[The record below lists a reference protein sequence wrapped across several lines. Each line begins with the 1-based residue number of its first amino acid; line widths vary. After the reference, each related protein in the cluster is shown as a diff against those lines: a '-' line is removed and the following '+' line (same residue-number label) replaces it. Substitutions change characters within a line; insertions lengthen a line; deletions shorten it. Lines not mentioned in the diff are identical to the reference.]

1 MACELKAYLKDIIAT
16 VAAANIILK
25 PPVFIFGG
33 ILHYD
38 SFKLFLAFHEEI
50 SFGNGHHWSLLS
62 TWASLSFFKASVF
75 TFPLGPVLACSTLIN
90 GENLPQEQF

>member
-1 MACELKAYLKDIIAT
+1 MGCELKAYLKDIIAT

-38 SFKLFLAFHEEI
+38 SFKLFLAFREEM
-50 SFGNGHHWSLLS
+50 SFE
-62 TWASLSFFKASVF
+62 AA
-75 TFPLGPVLACSTLIN
+75 
-90 GENLPQEQF
+90 

>member
-1 MACELKAYLKDIIAT
+1 MSELPEISTDDTDDCIFNIISMGCELKAYLKDIIAT

-38 SFKLFLAFHEEI
+38 SFKLFLAFQEEM
-50 SFGNGHHWSLLS
+50 SFRA
-62 TWASLSFFKASVF
+62 T
-75 TFPLGPVLACSTLIN
+75 
-90 GENLPQEQF
+90 

>member
-1 MACELKAYLKDIIAT
+1 MGFELKAYLKDIIAT

-38 SFKLFLAFHEEI
+38 SFKLFLAFHEEM
-50 SFGNGHHWSLLS
+50 SFRA
-62 TWASLSFFKASVF
+62 T
-75 TFPLGPVLACSTLIN
+75 
-90 GENLPQEQF
+90 

>member
-1 MACELKAYLKDIIAT
+1 MKAYLKDIIAT

-38 SFKLFLAFHEEI
+38 SFKLFLAFHEEM
-50 SFGNGHHWSLLS
+50 SFRA
-62 TWASLSFFKASVF
+62 T
-75 TFPLGPVLACSTLIN
+75 
-90 GENLPQEQF
+90 

>member
-1 MACELKAYLKDIIAT
+1 MSELPEISTDDSIFDVLSMACELKAYLKDIIAT

-38 SFKLFLAFHEEI
+38 SFKLFLAFHEEM
-50 SFGNGHHWSLLS
+50 SFRA
-62 TWASLSFFKASVF
+62 T
-75 TFPLGPVLACSTLIN
+75 
-90 GENLPQEQF
+90 

>member
-1 MACELKAYLKDIIAT
+1 MSELPEISTDDTDDCIFDKISLGCELKAYLKDIIAT

-38 SFKLFLAFHEEI
+38 SFKLFLAFHEEM
-50 SFGNGHHWSLLS
+50 SFRA
-62 TWASLSFFKASVF
+62 T
-75 TFPLGPVLACSTLIN
+75 
-90 GENLPQEQF
+90 

>member
-1 MACELKAYLKDIIAT
+1 MSELPEISTDDTDDCIFNIISMGCELKAYLKDIIAT

-38 SFKLFLAFHEEI
+38 SFKLFLAFHEAVN
-50 SFGNGHHWSLLS
+50 FGA
-62 TWASLSFFKASVF
+62 T
-75 TFPLGPVLACSTLIN
+75 
-90 GENLPQEQF
+90 

>member
-1 MACELKAYLKDIIAT
+1 MSELPEISTDDTVDCIINIVSTACELKAYLKDIIAT

-38 SFKLFLAFHEEI
+38 SFKLFLAFHEEM
-50 SFGNGHHWSLLS
+50 SFRA
-62 TWASLSFFKASVF
+62 T
-75 TFPLGPVLACSTLIN
+75 
-90 GENLPQEQF
+90 